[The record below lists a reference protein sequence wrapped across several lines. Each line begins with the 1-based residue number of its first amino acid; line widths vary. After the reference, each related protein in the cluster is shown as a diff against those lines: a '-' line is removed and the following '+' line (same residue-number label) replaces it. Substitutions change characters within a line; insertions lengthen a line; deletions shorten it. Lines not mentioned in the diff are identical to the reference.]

1 MPADGLDSAGLE
13 RLTWL
18 VTRALAVPFSA
29 VCLVEGERLRV
40 VACQGL
46 EPVELPR
53 HGTLPGHTLD
63 RGELTLIPDLAEAP
77 GAPPGPLVAGR
88 PLRFYVGVPLRD
100 PDGEPAGTLC
110 AGDLVPR
117 RLDAEGISLLGAV
130 AELAADQFRLRRE
143 LAERARALGALAD
156 GERRFKDFA
165 EIASDWFWETDA
177 ELRYT
182 WLSDGVREQMGIEPD
197 WHYGKTRLEL
207 AARDADRAVVQ
218 AIHERMLRREPYRDV
233 EYLRRGPGVEHWLRV
248 SGKPVFD
255 RAGTFLGYRG
265 TGRDITEAKRREQ
278 RAREAEERYRRL
290 VELSPDGI
298 VVHREGR
305 LVFAN
310 AKAVEILGGRCLDDV
325 LGVSS
330 LDLCEPAYR
339 EAVAERIRRLQQP
352 GTELEPFEFRMR
364 RLDGSVI
371 DVETRAVTVME
382 DGRPAAQVVL
392 RDVTERKRLEAERA
406 EAEER
411 YRALVELSPD
421 PVILVEDGR
430 FAFANR
436 PAAELFGVGTPA
448 ELAGR
453 SVYDFLPQE
462 RHAVVRERHAT
473 PRGEGEPLPPIELEI
488 VRPDGTR
495 VEVEAKGSLVLHH
508 GRRMLLGVLRDIGAR
523 KAAERALEE
532 AEQRWRR
539 LVEMLPDAVL
549 LLDGDTILLA
559 NRSAARL
566 YGVETS
572 AHLVGRSSLAFLSPE
587 LRPRSAA
594 RLRQLIA
601 AGGELPPVEA
611 LVRRADGTEVHVDS
625 RAVLVEEAGRRLVL
639 AVLRD
644 VTERK
649 AAERAL
655 ADAEERHRTLVEV
668 APVGILVY
676 RDGRYRYANR
686 AAAGILGAP
695 DPSALVGVDPFELI
709 TEPFRAA
716 IRARADRV
724 LATGLTAPPVEIEMR
739 RLDGRLVTVET
750 VTAAIHDRGERALQI
765 VMRDVSERKAAERAL
780 KEAEERWRSLVELS
794 PEAVLLLR
802 DGRYVFANRR
812 AAELFGA
819 AEPGELVGRSPAE
832 FFLEAYRPLI
842 AERGEKLLREG
853 GRVPPIEVQLRRLDG
868 RVIDVETSGTLV
880 LDGGR
885 PAIQTVLRDITE
897 RKAAERALKEAE
909 ERHRTLVEVAPVG
922 ILVYRDDCYRYANRA
937 AASILGAAGPGELV
951 GLDPFALILEP
962 YHEAIRARSI
972 RLLEGGPCEP
982 PLEIEMRRLDG
993 AVVSV
998 ATRGVP
1004 IREAGRPAIQ
1014 ILIEDVSER
1023 KRLESE
1029 LRRLAYHDAL
1039 TGLPNRTLFF
1049 DRLGQALHRSE
1060 REGRS
1065 GAFLL
1070 LDLDGFKQVNDA
1082 FGHDAG
1088 DALLR
1093 GVARRL
1099 LRVTRRSD
1107 TVARLAG
1114 DEFALLL
1121 YPIRDAATVERV
1133 ADRIRAAL
1141 TAPVRHRGRSLQARS
1156 SIGAAVFPDAG
1167 TTVDTLAKHADLA
1180 LYRAKAEGRGGL
1192 ALVDRAMWLA
1202 FTERIRLGEE
1212 LREAIAGD
1220 AIELA
1225 YEPRCALDDG
1235 RPVAVEAVPLWSH
1248 PQLGAIEAATLV
1260 ELAGE
1265 CGLVARLAPRL
1276 LARALDE
1283 CRARDGAGL
1292 PALPL
1297 AIDLPAGHLVGE
1309 GSAAQILEQL
1319 RARDL
1324 PPARLAIEVAENAF
1338 QDRHAPTLVETLAR
1352 LRAAG
1357 VTILLDRFGA
1367 GSCSM
1372 RPLIDR
1378 LVDGV
1383 NFLAGPASAED
1394 GTTAAPALAASLAG
1408 VAAPLGLQVTA
1419 LGVAS
1424 EEQRRSLAAL
1434 GCGRG
1439 QGPLWSKPL
1448 SADALVTW
1456 LRRSAADPTCPCALS
1471 GGPILPRPEPT
1482 APPRAP

>member
-1 MPADGLDSAGLE
+1 MYKRGAPIASRRRRSTRMGAEPGVPAEGLDSAGLE
-13 RLTWL
+13 RLTRL
-18 VTRALAVPFSA
+18 VTRALAVPFAA
-29 VCLVEGERLRV
+29 VCLVDGERLRL

-46 EPVELPR
+46 EPGELPR
-53 HGTLPGHTLD
+53 HGSLPGHTLD

-130 AELAADQFRLRRE
+130 AELVADQFRLRRE
-143 LAERARALGALAD
+143 LAERARALSALAES
-156 GERRFKDFA
+156 ERRFKDFA

-182 WLSDGVREQMGIEPD
+182 WLSDGIRERMGIEPD

-207 AARDADRAVVQ
+207 VASDADRAVVQ

-265 TGRDITEAKRREQ
+265 TGRDVTELKQQEAALRK
-278 RAREAEERYRRL
+278 AEERYRNLLEILPDAVFIKDEAHRIL
-290 VELSPDGI
+290 YANRAAAAIFGFADPAALIGRRSIDFLAEEHRSVVEARSCLLFKQGGVCPPVELRLRCVDGGGRI
-298 VVHREGR
+298 VEAVASRIEERGEPRILVVHRD
-305 LVFAN
+305 
-310 AKAVEILGGRCLDDV
+310 I
-325 LGVSS
+325 
-330 LDLCEPAYR
+330 
-339 EAVAERIRRLQQP
+339 
-352 GTELEPFEFRMR
+352 
-364 RLDGSVI
+364 
-371 DVETRAVTVME
+371 
-382 DGRPAAQVVL
+382 
-392 RDVTERKRLEAERA
+392 TERKRAERA
-406 EAEER
+406 LEEAESR

-421 PVILVEDGR
+421 PVVLVEEGR
-430 FAFANR
+430 FVFANR
-436 PAAELFGVGTPA
+436 PAAELFGGESPA
-448 ELAGR
+448 SLEGR
-453 SVYDFLPQE
+453 SIYEFLSEDQRE
-462 RHAVVRERHAT
+462 AVRRRHAT
-473 PRGEGEPLPPIELEI
+473 PLREGEALPPIELDI
-488 VRPDGTR
+488 LRADGTR
-495 VEVEAKGSLVLHH
+495 VEIEAKGSLVLDRDH
-508 GRRMLLGVLRDIGAR
+508 RMLLGVLRDIGAR
-523 KAAERALEE
+523 KAAERAIRE
-532 AEQRWRR
+532 
-539 LVEMLPDAVL
+539 
-549 LLDGDTILLA
+549 
-559 NRSAARL
+559 
-566 YGVETS
+566 
-572 AHLVGRSSLAFLSPE
+572 
-587 LRPRSAA
+587 
-594 RLRQLIA
+594 
-601 AGGELPPVEA
+601 
-611 LVRRADGTEVHVDS
+611 
-625 RAVLVEEAGRRLVL
+625 
-639 AVLRD
+639 
-644 VTERK
+644 
-649 AAERAL
+649 
-655 ADAEERHRTLVEV
+655 AEERYRTLVEL
-668 APVGILVY
+668 APVGILVV
-676 RDGRYRYANR
+676 RDGRYVFANR
-686 AAAGILGAP
+686 AAASILGAS
-695 DPSALVGVDPFELI
+695 DPSLLMGVDPLPLI
-709 TEPFRAA
+709 TEPYRAL
-716 IRARADRV
+716 IRERTQRLLV
-724 LATGLTAPPVEIEMR
+724 QGGTTQPVEIEMH
-739 RLDGRLVTVET
+739 RLDGRTVAIET
-750 VTAAIHDRGERALQI
+750 MGAVISDRGEPAIQI
-765 VMRDVSERKAAERAL
+765 VIADVSERKAAQRAL
-780 KEAEERWRSLVELS
+780 QEAEARWRSLVELS
-794 PEAVLLLR
+794 PEAVLLIR
-802 DGRYVFANRR
+802 NGRYVFANQR
-812 AAELFGA
+812 AAELYGA
-819 AEPGELVGRSPAE
+819 VEPGELVGRAPAE
-832 FFLEAYRPLI
+832 FFGESSRPLVD
-842 AERGEKLLREG
+842 ERARRLLREG
-853 GRVPPIEVQLRRLDG
+853 GRVPPLELELHRLDG
-868 RVIDVETSGTLV
+868 QVIDVETSGSFV
-880 LDGGR
+880 LDGGK
-885 PAIQTVLRDITE
+885 PTILTVLRDITE

-922 ILVYRDDCYRYANRA
+922 ILVYRDGCYRYANRA
-937 AASILGAAGPGELV
+937 AAGILGAASPDELV

-962 YHEAIRARSI
+962 YREAIRARSA
-972 RLLEGGPCEP
+972 RLLEGGSCEP

-1099 LRVTRRSD
+1099 LRVMRRSD

-1133 ADRIRAAL
+1133 ADRIRAAF
-1141 TAPVRHRGRSLQARS
+1141 TAPVRHRGRSLQARA

-1167 TTVDTLAKHADLA
+1167 TTVDMLAKHADLA

-1192 ALVDRAMWLA
+1192 AVVDRAMWLA

-1212 LREAIAGD
+1212 LREAIASD
-1220 AIELA
+1220 AIQLA
-1225 YEPRCALDDG
+1225 YEPRCALGSG
-1235 RPVAVEAVPLWSH
+1235 RPVALEAVPLWSH
-1248 PQLGAIEAATLV
+1248 PGLGPIEAPTLI
-1260 ELAGE
+1260 ELASE
-1265 CGLVARLAPRL
+1265 CGLVSRLAPRL

-1297 AIDLPAGHLVGE
+1297 AIDLPAGHLAGE

-1324 PPARLAIEVAENAF
+1324 PPARLAIEVAESGF
-1338 QDRHAPTLVETLAR
+1338 EDRHAPTLVETLAL
-1352 LRAAG
+1352 LREAG

-1372 RPLIDR
+1372 RPLLDR

-1394 GTTAAPALAASLAG
+1394 GTTAAAALAASLAG

-1439 QGPLWSKPL
+1439 QGPLWSQPL
-1448 SADALVTW
+1448 SADALATW
-1456 LRRSAADPTCPCALS
+1456 LRRAAADPACPCALPD
-1471 GGPILPRPEPT
+1471 GPVVPRPEAT
-1482 APPRAP
+1482 APPPDP